1 MTAYS
6 IVGLGKL
13 GASMAAAIASRGHRV
28 IGVDINPEAVE
39 LVSAGHAPVEE
50 TALEETIG
58 AHRERIAAT
67 TDCTEAIHN
76 TEATFVVTP
85 TPSQPS
91 GSFDIGYTREAFAD
105 IGLALRDK
113 KGYHLVVLTSTVL
126 PGATRYGLIPVLESN
141 SGKRAGVDFG
151 VCYSPEFIA
160 LGSVIHDFLHPDF
173 TLIGELDQRSG
184 SMLEAIYSHV
194 LVNGAQAV
202 RMSIENAELAK
213 VAVNTFVTTKIAFAN
228 MVAEICD
235 RIPGGD
241 VDDVTRALGMDTRI
255 GPRYLTGA
263 LGYGGPCFPRD
274 NQALS
279 YIARAL
285 GADAPIA
292 DATDRTNRVLPRS
305 LAQRALEGIE
315 YGAQVAVLGLAYKPS
330 SHVVEES
337 QGLALANA
345 MAAAG
350 ARVRAYDPLAIGT
363 ARVWA
368 DPRIELV
375 DSAAACLRGAR
386 VVLITNPDP
395 EFKNLDLAAFAAA
408 ARPVRVV
415 DYWRLLPVL
424 GTDCTIDYVG
434 YGRSRDV
441 SYSRSR
447 DEFTGDRLSDI
458 WFKPSATP

>member
-1 MTAYS
+1 MAAYS

-28 IGVDINPEAVE
+28 FGVDINPEAVKS
-39 LVSAGHAPVEE
+39 VNAGHAPVKE

-58 AHRERIAAT
+58 AHRERISAT
-67 TDCTEAIHN
+67 MDCAEAIHN
-76 TEATFVVTP
+76 SDVTFVVTP

-91 GSFDIGYTREAFAD
+91 GSFDLDYTREAFAS

-113 KGYHLVVLTSTVL
+113 TSYHLVILTSTVL
-126 PGATRYGLIPVLESN
+126 PGATRYGLIPVLEEK
-141 SGKRAGVDFG
+141 SGKHAGVDFG

-160 LGSVIHDFLHPDF
+160 LGSVIHDFLNPDF

-184 SMLEAIYSHV
+184 SMLEAVYSDV
-194 LVNGAQAV
+194 LLNGAPAA

-228 MVAEICD
+228 MLAEICD

-255 GPRYLTGA
+255 GRRYLTGA

-285 GADAPIA
+285 GAGAPIA
-292 DATDRTNRVLPRS
+292 DATDRTNRTIPGS

-315 YGAQVAVLGLAYKPS
+315 RGAQVAVLGLSYKPA

-350 ARVRAYDPLAIGT
+350 ARVRAYDPLASVT
-363 ARVWA
+363 ARGCA

-375 DSAAACLRGAR
+375 DSVTACLQGAR
-386 VVLITNPDP
+386 LVLITNPDP
-395 EFKNLDLAAFAAA
+395 EFKSLDSAAFAAA

-415 DYWRLLPVL
+415 DYWRLLPTL
-424 GTDCTIDYVG
+424 GADCAIDYVG
-434 YGRSRDV
+434 YGRS
-441 SYSRSR
+441 SESSSG
-447 DEFTGDRLSDI
+447 ERLSDI
-458 WFKPSATP
+458 WFTPSSAL